1 MHSAERRKDHGG
13 VVPSKSS
20 GSQVRD
26 HSPTRSSVPKPSTE
40 SESEEEMELL
50 RLKREA
56 IMSMIQKGN
65 GAKPTDTANSEAEHL
80 SGKEEG
86 LKSSS
91 VGMEDG
97 KDALAS
103 TAESVGGALHDGER
117 EESSVVVE
125 KDDPEEVDVMKTV
138 GEQESSKATAPD
150 VQSEGS
156 GGSGAVGV
164 SREEMKVELKPACE
178 TCPPGPQEP
187 VKPLEPVQQGLVHKP
202 TEMVEGTQLTVP
214 ANVHSKPPS
223 RKLTPTY
230 RVGSKTSSPAVSP
243 PPSSSSPAVGQREQK
258 TRGIAPVSK
267 GTVGTKP
274 TSSAKVCCVCRKSM
288 RGWCT
293 LSCQRNLPQFHI
305 YKYLAT
311 YPVAISSQKFV
322 YLET

>member
-1 MHSAERRKDHGG
+1 
-13 VVPSKSS
+13 
-20 GSQVRD
+20 
-26 HSPTRSSVPKPSTE
+26 
-40 SESEEEMELL
+40 MELL

-65 GAKPTDTANSEAEHL
+65 GAKPTDTANSEAAHL

-187 VKPLEPVQQGLVHKP
+187 VK
-202 TEMVEGTQLTVP
+202 QLNQSNKVWFI
-214 ANVHSKPPS
+214 SQL
-223 RKLTPTY
+223 RQW
-230 RVGSKTSSPAVSP
+230 RVLNSLFQPMFIQS
-243 PPSSSSPAVGQREQK
+243 
-258 TRGIAPVSK
+258 
-267 GTVGTKP
+267 
-274 TSSAKVCCVCRKSM
+274 
-288 RGWCT
+288 
-293 LSCQRNLPQFHI
+293 LPQGN
-305 YKYLAT
+305 
-311 YPVAISSQKFV
+311 
-322 YLET
+322 